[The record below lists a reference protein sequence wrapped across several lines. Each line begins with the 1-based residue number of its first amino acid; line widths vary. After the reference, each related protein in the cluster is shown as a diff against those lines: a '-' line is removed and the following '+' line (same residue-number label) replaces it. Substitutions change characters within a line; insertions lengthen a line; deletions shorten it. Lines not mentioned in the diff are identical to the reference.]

1 MSNRKK
7 VTLAVVG
14 SVLLHLLIILSVSG
28 LNAVW
33 PQTETAEAK
42 PEAEPPQLTLLDTPP
57 PQQQERQYVRTNE
70 DQKTDQNPVDS
81 MFESDK
87 DTAAASEQEAKGQAP
102 LPTQDGKEI
111 PDLAFRNEDYSLDTQ
126 GNQFSEKPSIAQ
138 SQLEAPTPTPT
149 VAPTPTPTPPKE
161 EELAMLRPEPTPA
174 PTPPPPSQSKTQ
186 KPQTAPRTA
195 YRQQS
200 ILNRMQGNITNR
212 GRSSVAAIGTPWGR
226 FQKAVQDAI
235 GSRWYY
241 YVSQRSGNMITP
253 DTVQVKFYV
262 RPDGKVEEP
271 RILGA
276 PANQTLASCSLQSV
290 IDAKIPPMPE
300 ELVSLVPQDGMEFT
314 FSFTFY
320 LQ

>member
-7 VTLAVVG
+7 VTIAIIG
-14 SVLLHLLIILSVSG
+14 SVLLHILIILSVSG
-28 LNAVW
+28 INAVW
-33 PQTETAEAK
+33 PQTEKAEAK
-42 PEAEPPQLTLLDTPP
+42 TETEAPQMTLLDTPP
-57 PQQQERQYVRTNE
+57 PQQQQRQYVRTND
-70 DQKTDQNPVDS
+70 DQKTDQDPTDS
-81 MFESDK
+81 FFESDK
-87 DTAAASEQEAKGQAP
+87 STAAASDQDAKGQAP

-126 GNQFSEKPSIAQ
+126 GNQFSERPSTEQ

-161 EELAMLRPEPTPA
+161 EELAMLRPQPT
-174 PTPPPPSQSKTQ
+174 PTPPPPQNRPQRSQS
-186 KPQTAPRTA
+186 APRTA

-212 GRSSVAAIGTPWGR
+212 GRSSVAALGTPWGR
-226 FQKAVQDAI
+226 FQKAVQDAV

-241 YVSQRSGNMITP
+241 YVNQRSGNMLTP
-253 DTVQVKFYV
+253 DTVQVKFHV
-262 RPDGKVEEP
+262 RPDGKVEDP
-271 RILGA
+271 RILGV
-276 PANQTLASCSLQSV
+276 PANETLASCSLQSV
-290 IDAKIPPMPE
+290 IDAKIPPMPQ
-300 ELVSLVPQDGMEFT
+300 ELVSMVPETGMEFT

>member
-14 SVLLHLLIILSVSG
+14 SVLLHILIILSVSG
-28 LNAVW
+28 VNAVW
-33 PQTETAEAK
+33 PETERAQAK
-42 PEAEPPQLTLLDTPP
+42 ADETPQMTLLDTAP
-57 PQQQERQYVRTNE
+57 PQQQERQYVRTND
-70 DQKTDQNPVDS
+70 DQKTDQDPIDS

-87 DTAAASEQEAKGQAP
+87 STAAASDQEAKGRAP
-102 LPTQDGKEI
+102 VPTQDGKEI

-126 GNQFSEKPSIAQ
+126 GSQFSEKPSTEQ

-161 EELAMLRPEPTPA
+161 EELAMLRPQPTPA
-174 PTPPPPSQSKTQ
+174 ATPPPPSQTR
-186 KPQTAPRTA
+186 PQRRQSAPRTA

-200 ILNRMQGNITNR
+200 IINRMQGNITNR
-212 GRSSVAAIGTPWGR
+212 GRSSVAALGTPWGR
-226 FQKAVQDAI
+226 FEKAVQDAV

-241 YVSQRSGNMITP
+241 YVAQRSGNMLTP

-262 RPDGKVEEP
+262 RPDGKVEQP

-276 PANQTLASCSLQSV
+276 PANETLASCSLQSV
-290 IDAKIPPMPE
+290 IDAKIPPMPQ
-300 ELVSLVPQDGMEFT
+300 ELVSLVPQSGMEFT